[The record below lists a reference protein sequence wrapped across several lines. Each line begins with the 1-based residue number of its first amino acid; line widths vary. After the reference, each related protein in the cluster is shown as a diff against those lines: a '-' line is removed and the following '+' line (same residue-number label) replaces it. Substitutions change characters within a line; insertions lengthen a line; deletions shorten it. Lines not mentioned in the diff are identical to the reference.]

1 MGDIDRRDA
10 GRSQAQLLLEELER
24 HAQFLVLR
32 IEQEGRRSR
41 DIAGEIAELKDT
53 YATITTL
60 STHYGLRRSTTLSI
74 VLGRPGGGGGLVGL
88 GTRSIESRYPVG
100 ERSVNPSPRA
110 DASALLST
118 MIDTMGANNDE
129 LRQISEVRD
138 RLIGL
143 YSHRSP
149 EEVSTAVDKAYR
161 HFDGIEVRDFVPL
174 LVERRANKALGGT
187 DAMAD
192 PTQVP
197 PHIGR

>member
-60 STHYGLRRSTTLSI
+60 STHYGLRRSTTITI
-74 VLGRPGGGGGLVGL
+74 VLGCSDGGGR
-88 GTRSIESRYPVG
+88 TISIESRYPVG
-100 ERSVNPSPRA
+100 ERSVNPSPRDHA
-110 DASALLST
+110 PALLST